1 MKETNYLTPKQ
12 VQDLINDTIGER
24 LGGIEL
30 QLKTIRDV
38 LLGDGMYSKSGV
50 KQQHDEM
57 WRTHTK
63 MVDGN
68 LYQRIEDV
76 VQLYKNIR
84 FIITVLGITSIGGLF
99 MSIISVLKFF
109 EMI

>member
-1 MKETNYLTPKQ
+1 MDKYLTPKQ

-38 LLGDGMYSKSGV
+38 LLGDGMYSKIGV

-57 WRTHTK
+57 WRTHQK
-63 MVDGN
+63 MMDGELYTRLEEIVKLYGN
-68 LYQRIEDV
+68 LS
-76 VQLYKNIR
+76 
-84 FIITVLGITSIGGLF
+84 FIITALGITSISGLVVSVF
-99 MSIISVLKFF
+99 SVLKFF
-109 EMI
+109 GVI

>member
-1 MKETNYLTPKQ
+1 MDEYLTPKQ

-38 LLGDGMYSKSGV
+38 LLGDGMYSKIGV

-57 WRTHTK
+57 WRTHQK
-63 MVDGN
+63 MLDGGLYSRLEEIAKLYGN
-68 LYQRIEDV
+68 LS
-76 VQLYKNIR
+76 
-84 FIITVLGITSIGGLF
+84 FIITALGITSISGLVVSVF
-99 MSIISVLKFF
+99 SVLKFF
-109 EMI
+109 GVI